1 MSYAGVTAR
10 ANSVGYLQVLT
21 LIPESWSLEQ
31 LSNFLESAL
40 RQLVT
45 ERNETVITKALTS
58 VQNLIISAN
67 LIEKIDAFGPKVE

>member
-1 MSYAGVTAR
+1 M
-10 ANSVGYLQVLT
+10 LPQVLT
-21 LIPESWSLEQ
+21 LIPESWSLEL

-58 VQNLIISAN
+58 VENLVTSAE
-67 LIEKIDAFGPKVE
+67 LIEKIGALGPKVESAPDSQDVV